1 MIELPAE
8 PMLATPVETFAIPL
22 NWFAEP
28 KWDGFRAF
36 AARAADGS
44 SVLRSRRGGELAA
57 AFPEITDAIG
67 RLDCSVVFDGEL
79 VVWEETRLAFERLT
93 QRLHRRGAAAQR
105 AAAVWPAHY
114 VAFDLLHLDGRSLLE
129 RPYVERRCALEDLF
143 RREGLS
149 APWTLCPSTNDAE
162 VARGWLAWSAAGV
175 EGCVFKDGGES
186 YRPGARS
193 WRKFRVRDTLEM
205 VVGAVTGAPRRP
217 GILLLGRHD
226 SEGRLRYLGRTSA
239 LPAAQARS
247 AGGFLRPVQTDHPWA
262 GRSFSASWGSQQK
275 LKVSLVVPETVVEV
289 SADISRDA
297 RGRLRHPVRFVRVRA
312 DMAVADVPPFEVRR
326 PEGRGR

>member
-1 MIELPAE
+1 
-8 PMLATPVETFAIPL
+8 MLATPVKTFALSL

-36 AARAADGS
+36 AARDADGAL
-44 SVLRSRRGGELAA
+44 VLRSRRRSDLAA

-93 QRLHRRGAAAQR
+93 QRLHRWGAAAQQ
-105 AAAVWPAHY
+105 AAAAWPTHY
-114 VAFDLLHLDGRSLLE
+114 VVFDLLHVDGRSLLE
-129 RPYVERRCALEDLF
+129 CSYVERRRSLEDLF
-143 RREGLS
+143 RRKGLS
-149 APWTLCPSTNDAE
+149 APWTLCPSTGDAE
-162 VARGWLAWSAAGV
+162 VARAWLAWSAAGV
-175 EGCVFKDGGES
+175 EGCVFKDGAER

-193 WRKFRVRDTLEM
+193 WRKYRVRDTLEM
-205 VVGAVTGAPRRP
+205 VVGAVTGAPSRP
-217 GILLLGRHD
+217 RILLLGRLD
-226 SEGRLRYLGRTSA
+226 SEGRLRYTGRTSA
-239 LPAAQARS
+239 LPTAQARS

-262 GRSFSASWGSQQK
+262 GRSFSAGWGSQEK

-297 RGRLRHPVRFVRVRA
+297 RGRLRRPVRFVRVRA
-312 DMAVADVPPFEVRR
+312 DMAVEDVPPFGAHRLE
-326 PEGRGR
+326 EGGR